1 MLRLSTFFGIFGIMP
16 RKKAYHHGN
25 LRPALLRAA
34 VRLIAKSG
42 PDGFT
47 LREVARRAGV
57 SHNAPYRHFRSKKEL
72 LAEVAAQGFEEMR
85 AAMLEAAELEA
96 SALGRLRRSGWA
108 YVAFAL
114 RRKEHFTVM
123 FETSLEKTDHPEM
136 AEAAGRTFQALVQFV
151 EECQEEGAMPP
162 LDAERAALLAWSQV
176 HGIAKLALTGQLP
189 FRSDQEVLDFTD
201 WALSQPPPPAPN
213 Q

>member
-1 MLRLSTFFGIFGIMP
+1 MP

-34 VRLIAKSG
+34 VRLIAQSG
-42 PDGFT
+42 PGGFT

-57 SHNAPYRHFRSKKEL
+57 SHNAPYRHFRNKEEL

-85 AAMLEAAELEA
+85 AAMLEAAEMEA

-123 FETSLEKTDHPEM
+123 FETPLEKTDHPEM
-136 AEAAGRTFQALVQFV
+136 AEAAGRAFQTLVDFV
-151 EECQEEGAMPP
+151 KQCQEEGALPP
-162 LDAERAALLAWSQV
+162 VDGERVALLAWSQV

-189 FRSDQEVLDFTD
+189 FRSDQEVLEFTA
-201 WALSQPPPPAPN
+201 WALSQPPPPANPDEKIT
-213 Q
+213 

>member
-1 MLRLSTFFGIFGIMP
+1 MLRLSTLFAIFGVMP

-34 VRLIAKSG
+34 VRLIAQSG
-42 PDGFT
+42 PGGFT

-57 SHNAPYRHFRSKKEL
+57 SHNAPYRHFRDKSEL
-72 LAEVAAQGFEEMR
+72 LAEVAAQGFEGLR
-85 AAMLEAAELEA
+85 TAMLEAAEPEA
-96 SALGRLRRSGWA
+96 SALEHLRRSGWA

-123 FETSLEKTDHPEM
+123 FETPLEKSEHPRL
-136 AEAAGRTFQALVQFV
+136 AEAAGRAFQTLVQFV
-151 EECQEEGAMPP
+151 KECQEEGAMPP

-189 FRSDQEVLDFTD
+189 FRSNQEVLEFTD
-201 WALSQPPPPAPN
+201 WALSQPPPPASH